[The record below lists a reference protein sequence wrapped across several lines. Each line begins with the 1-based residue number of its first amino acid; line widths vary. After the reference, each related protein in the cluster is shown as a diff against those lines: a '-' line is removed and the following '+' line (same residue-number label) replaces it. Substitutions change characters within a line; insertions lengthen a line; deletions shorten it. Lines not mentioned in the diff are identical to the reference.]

1 MTASLVN
8 VYGPI
13 IGACWLAFF
22 VIWFALAARTGTGRS
37 SSLQPA
43 MGVRLLLA
51 ALIVG
56 GIMLGARLPA
66 LSFGRYAGAV
76 GAAGCALCIAG
87 LAFAAWARVTL
98 GSSWGMPMTL
108 HERPEL
114 VTAGPYRY
122 VRHPIYTGMSG
133 MVIGSTL
140 VFLPAAAWGVG
151 MLVYMIVSALREE
164 RDMALR
170 FPDAY
175 PDYKRRSKMLVPFVL

>member
-1 MTASLVN
+1 VAYSPMN
-8 VYGPI
+8 IYGPI

-22 VIWFALAARTGTGRS
+22 AIWFALAARTRTGRS
-37 SSLQPA
+37 SSLEPA

-51 ALIVG
+51 ALIVT
-56 GIMLGARLPA
+56 GIMLGQRLPV
-66 LSFGRYAGAV
+66 LSLGRYAGAA

-98 GSSWGMPMTL
+98 GRSWGMPMTL
-108 HERPEL
+108 HEKPEL

-122 VRHPIYTGMSG
+122 VRHPIYTGMSA

-140 VFLPAAAWGVG
+140 VFLPAVAWCVG

-164 RDMALR
+164 RDMAQR
-170 FPDAY
+170 FPEAY
-175 PDYKRRSKMLVPFVL
+175 PEYKRHSKMLVPFVL